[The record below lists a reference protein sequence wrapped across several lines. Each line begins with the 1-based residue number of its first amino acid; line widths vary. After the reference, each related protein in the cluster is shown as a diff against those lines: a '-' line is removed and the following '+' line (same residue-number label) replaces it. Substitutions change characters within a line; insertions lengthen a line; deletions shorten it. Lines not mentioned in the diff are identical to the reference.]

1 MTDHYQVLGIPKTAT
16 PDEIKRAYRTMASKH
31 HPDKGGTNE
40 RFQEIQAAYAVLGD
54 PQKRAAYDNPQP
66 QHNFGF
72 NFNGFDFADIFAA
85 ATGQPFG
92 QRGNAGRPEQ
102 LYRTTMWVTLEQIA
116 HGDEV
121 PVHLKVKGQDRIAK
135 IKIPKGLDNGT
146 RIRYND
152 VIEDAALVV
161 DFKMYQHQRFQRD
174 GLNLVTSS
182 RVSVFDLLLGTRIQ
196 VETLT
201 GETLEV
207 TVPAATQPNQMMK
220 LRGKGLQ
227 NAQATGDLYVRFE
240 VYVPTITAE
249 FADTLRTY
257 ITTNQEG
264 QNAK

>member
-1 MTDHYQVLGIPKTAT
+1 MTDHYQTLGVSKTAT
-16 PDEIKRAYRTMASKH
+16 PDEIKTAYRRLASKN
-31 HPDKGGTNE
+31 HPDKGGDNAT
-40 RFQEIQAAYAVLGD
+40 FQKIQAAYATLSD
-54 PQKRAAYDNPQP
+54 PQKRAQYDNPP

-85 ATGQPFG
+85 AHGQPFG
-92 QRGNAGRPEQ
+92 GRQAGRPEQ
-102 LYRTTMWVTLEQIA
+102 VYRTTLWVTLEQIA

-121 PVHLKVKGQDRIAK
+121 PIHLKVKGTDRIAK
-135 IKIPKGLDNGT
+135 ITLPKGLDNGV

-152 VIEDAALVV
+152 IIEDSTLVI
-161 DFKMYQHQRFQRD
+161 DFRVYPHQRFQRD
-174 GLNLVTSS
+174 GLDLVSTS

-196 VETLT
+196 VETIL

-227 NAQATGDLYVRFE
+227 NAQAVGDFYIRFE
-240 VYVPTITAE
+240 VYVPTITPQ
-249 FADTLRTY
+249 FADTIRSY

-264 QNAK
+264 NHAEQS